1 MYKSILIPLENTSV
15 DRTILDH
22 IQPLARMTGARI
34 VLIHVADGYVAR
46 NQDQLNLEDS
56 EEMKVDRKYLADCER
71 ELTGAGFQVTA
82 HLRQGEPAEQILRLA
97 SEQSCDLIAMATH
110 GHGFIKDT
118 LLGSVA
124 NQVRHKTSI
133 PILMVRGPAQIS
145 R

>member
-46 NQDQLNLEDS
+46 NQAQLNLEDS
-56 EEMKVDRKYLADCER
+56 EEMKSDRKYLADCER
-71 ELTGAGFQVTA
+71 ELTGAGFQVAA
-82 HLRQGEPAEQILRLA
+82 HLLQGEPAEQILRLA
-97 SEQSCDLIAMATH
+97 ADQKCDLIAMATH

-118 LLGSVA
+118 ILGSVA
-124 NQVRHKTSI
+124 NQVRHRTSI
-133 PILMVRGPAQIS
+133 PVLMVRGPA
-145 R
+145 